1 MDFSIEMFGWIL
13 LIGTMILILVVLMEI
28 SRSNR
33 RREVGRM
40 FATEKFEEKIQ
51 PLNLSEK
58 EQNMLERLVRQ
69 SSFSNKDSILNS
81 PLLFEEAVNYVYKL
95 NGGVEKISPQDRH
108 LISMLRKKLGH
119 LDKAVQYSC
128 ISTRQFS
135 LGKEATLLLP
145 KSKGVEQTVHTK
157 INFMNEVCWGV
168 LREDVFF
175 AESLVGE
182 KVLVRLN
189 IPGEAVYSAKVSV
202 VGIRQN
208 TLLLQ
213 HSTKLHK
220 EQLRRWLRLAV
231 RFPVHLAFGKKK
243 MDGYLVDL
251 SAGGILLTLP
261 EQVPENSLVHI
272 RFNLPGFGEENLQ
285 IRILRQLHQGKIDE
299 KTGGVDHSASFIG
312 DFSETQER
320 VLQYI
325 FQERRAQKV
334 S

>member
-1 MDFSIEMFGWIL
+1 MEFSIEMLGWIL
-13 LIGTMILILVVLMEI
+13 LVATMILILIVLMEI
-28 SRSNR
+28 SRNNH

-40 FATEKFEEKIQ
+40 FATEKFEEKIK

-58 EQNMLERLVRQ
+58 EQDMLERLVRQ

-81 PLLFEEAVNYVYKL
+81 PLLFEEAVNFVYKL
-95 NGGVEKISPQDRH
+95 NGGAEKISPADRH
-108 LISMLRKKLGH
+108 LISTLRKKLGH
-119 LDKAVQYSC
+119 LDKAAQYSC
-128 ISTRQFS
+128 ISTRQFA

-145 KSKGVEQTVHTK
+145 KGKGVEQTIHTK
-157 INFMNEVCWGV
+157 INFMNEVYWGV
-168 LREDVFF
+168 LKKDVLF

-202 VGIRQN
+202 AGVSQN

-231 RFPVHLAFGKKK
+231 RFPVHLAFGEKQ

-261 EQVPENSLVHI
+261 EQVPENSLVYI

-285 IRILRQLHQGKIDE
+285 IRILRQLHQGQINE
-299 KTGGVDHSASFIG
+299 KAGGIDHSASFIG

>member
-13 LIGTMILILVVLMEI
+13 LIGTMILILVVLVEI